1 MRRQG
6 WNTVLGLAALAV
18 ALSATTAEA
27 HELACEKTVNGVSE
41 YAIQGYPATLH
52 YQFTIINTHPT
63 DASLVQ
69 SAEDPLLKPYGFTF
83 TPTPPFWIPVGQSV
97 TDDFNLTIPDELTCL
112 RLAAADGTV
121 DRVIENTFTT
131 AWEWA
136 AATCSA
142 RVVCPE
148 TPPNSGA
155 TRTMGF
161 FKTHETALQAC
172 LANNPVDLGFVQIS
186 TLEQA
191 LGLLWGS
198 PPRFDDGTRRSE
210 LDRARFLLGRQ
221 TLVGICNQRLF
232 GTVPSPSNLLMQ
244 AVSALAGTQCSLM
257 MSLESQVTAF
267 NESGDDRSFPTGFTP
282 GPATPR
288 HAQMIAED
296 PTEPSGQSCTP

>member
-1 MRRQG
+1 MRWQG
-6 WNTVLGLAALAV
+6 WNTMLRLAVLAV
-18 ALSATTAEA
+18 ALGATAAEA

-52 YQFTIINTHPT
+52 YQFTIFNTHPT
-63 DASLVQ
+63 DSSLVQ
-69 SAEDPLLKPYGFTF
+69 SAEDPLLKPYGFSF
-83 TPTPPFWIPVGQSV
+83 TPAPPVWIPVGGSL
-97 TDDFNLTIPDELTCL
+97 TDDFNLTIADEQACL

-121 DRVIENTFTT
+121 DRVIENTFTA

-142 RVVCPE
+142 RVICPE

-161 FKTHETALQAC
+161 FKTHERALEAC
-172 LANNPVDLGFVQIS
+172 LASGPVDLGFVQIS
-186 TLEQA
+186 SLEQA

-198 PPRFDDGTRRSE
+198 PARYSDGARRSE

-244 AVSALAGTQCSLM
+244 AVSALAGTQCSLI

-267 NESGDDRSFPTGFTP
+267 NESGDNRSFPSGFVP

-288 HAQMIAED
+288 HAQTIADD
-296 PTEPSGQSCTP
+296 PTMPSGQSCTP